1 MEQYFLFF
9 LGRCHFPVFCRAN
22 AILFAEQ
29 TIKSARYIKA
39 TTESYRLNRKFGMAV
54 ELPACLFHFQSTHIL
69 HGRFSSNGF
78 DGICQCVLIGAK
90 CGDYIIAVN
99 VSIGQVIIGEQILLQ
114 SNNQILLF
122 AGRCK

>member
-1 MEQYFLFF
+1 
-9 LGRCHFPVFCRAN
+9 
-22 AILFAEQ
+22 
-29 TIKSARYIKA
+29 
-39 TTESYRLNRKFGMAV
+39 MAV

-78 DGICQCVLIGAK
+78 DDICQCVLIGAK

-122 AGRCK
+122 AGRCKQFRGSGCFAGILRGGFRLANVLQSG